1 MVNEPQMI
9 LDCIPCL
16 LWNLIVPALA
26 WALVIAGLTWTI
38 RDRIRRNGCDTS
50 LEQGIAESRQTS
62 IDSLC
67 VNKPSESCICSTVIV
82 RNKTSKKGEEACTRR
97 K

>member
-1 MVNEPQMI
+1 MI
-9 LDCIPCL
+9 LDSIPCL

-50 LEQGIAESRQTS
+50 LEQSLAENRQTS
-62 IDSLC
+62 IDSLF
-67 VNKPSESCICSTVIV
+67 VNKPSESCICNTVIV
-82 RNKTSKKGEEACTRR
+82 RNRTSKEGEEACTRR